1 MKIFCRRETCDHNE
15 GIEVNKVVD
24 VKKTDGFGL
33 NESYVEILRS
43 QWIENPLSVAK
54 EWQSYFE
61 GSSKNTGE
69 VKLETSQ
76 QVQVRE
82 DRPAEK
88 AAPGDDKTV
97 PLVGIARK
105 IAENMAES
113 LLVPTAT
120 SVRNIPVKVLEENR
134 LIINEYLSDEA
145 EPRCSY
151 THIIAFALVK
161 ALKKFSNLNNGYVE
175 QDKQPAKIV
184 RQDINLGLAIDLP
197 GRDGARTLVV
207 PNIKAAQDLDFAAFF
222 KSYNEII
229 ELARTGKLDAKHFFG
244 TTVTLTNPGGIGTVL
259 SNPRLMRGQGC
270 IIATGSIG
278 YPAEY
283 EAASPETL
291 QLLGVGK
298 VMSISSTYD
307 HRIIQGAESGRL
319 LAYMHDLLIGE
330 DGLYEEIYEALKI
343 PHRPY
348 RLRKDEAM
356 ILGQQAS
363 TTQMERA
370 MRVSQ
375 LIHAYRVRG
384 YLLAHVDPL
393 HLIPQEHPELDL
405 KTYGLTIWDLDRPF
419 DTLNVLDKK
428 TAPLREILQRLRQ
441 TYCRRMGVEYMY
453 INDVERKSWL
463 QKQVEQKEPE
473 FSLEEKKSILHDL
486 VKAEGIEHFLHKRFV
501 GHKRF
506 SIEGAEAVIA
516 ILRDLLDSAAAY
528 GSTEAV
534 IGMAHRGR
542 LNVLTNI
549 VGKPYEAIFAEF
561 DDIDPKTIQGTG
573 DVKYHL
579 GAKGIHRYHG
589 PVRNSEREESRAVRV
604 ELACNPS
611 HLEAVSPIVEGLVRA
626 KQDLAGDRDR
636 DKIVPIILHGDAAFA
651 CQGVVYETLQLSGL
665 QGYRTGGTVHIIIN
679 NQIGYT
685 TPPERARTSLNCSD
699 IGRAIGIPV
708 FRVNGDCPEAGLRAI
723 RIAFQYRAKFKSDV
737 IVDVVCYRRHGHN
750 EGDEP
755 SFTQPILYKAIKNHP
770 SVAKIYADL
779 LVRRKDISVEE
790 VSSIEQTYHQKLEA
804 ALLSVREKGRGAF
817 SREHVLDEFDAITTT
832 TEDMPTA
839 VDEEIL
845 KQITERTTY
854 DPDVVEL
861 HPRVVEQVLNRRRAM
876 LLEQS
881 AKIDFG
887 AAEILAYG
895 TLLLEGTP
903 IRLSGQDCGRG
914 TFAHRHAVLYDI
926 NDGRPYIPLNHLR
939 RSRDE
944 GEEIWQPSRFRVY
957 DSPLSEEGVLGFEYG
972 YSVSHPSSLVI
983 WEAQFGDFFN
993 GAQIQIDQFIASSET
1008 KWGQKSRLVMMLPHG
1023 YDGQG
1028 PEHSSARI
1036 ERFLQLCAQGNMRVC
1051 NCSTPAQLFHLL
1063 RRQAKQKKKPLVIFT
1078 HKSLLRAE
1086 DAASS
1091 VSDLT
1096 SGTFQPVIADPVVG
1110 RAKTID
1116 RLILASGKVYWDLV
1130 RHFQGLENVPAS
1142 VRLVRVEQLYPF
1154 PAEDIMRVIEEKS
1167 AREIVWLQEEPRN
1180 NGAFLFIKDQMSKLN
1195 IPIRFIGRAES
1206 ASPATGSPKIH
1217 KLQQASLMEAAFAP
1231 FEKPARDLEI
1241 TI

>member
-1 MKIFCRRETCDHNE
+1 M
-15 GIEVNKVVD
+15 VD
-24 VKKTDGFGL
+24 IKKNDIFGL

-43 QWIENPLSVAK
+43 QWIENPLSVGK
-54 EWQSYFE
+54 EWRDYFE
-61 GSSKNTGE
+61 GSPKAVGE
-69 VKLETSQ
+69 
-76 QVQVRE
+76 
-82 DRPAEK
+82 EK
-88 AAPGDDKTV
+88 RAAPLTPPKEKREEKPAAGGSLGEEKTV

-105 IAENMAES
+105 IAENMSDS
-113 LLVPTAT
+113 LSVPTAT
-120 SVRNIPVKVLEENR
+120 SVRTVPMKVLEENR

-161 ALKKFSNLNNGYVE
+161 ALKKFPSLNNGYTD
-175 QDKQPAKIV
+175 QDKQPAKMV
-184 RQDINLGLAIDLP
+184 RSDINLGLAIDLP
-197 GRDGARTLVV
+197 GRDDTRTLVV
-207 PNIKAAQDLDFAAFF
+207 PNIKAAQNLDFAAFF
-222 KSYNEII
+222 RKYNEII
-229 ELARTGKLDAKHFFG
+229 DLARAGKLDAQHFAG

-319 LAYMHDLLIGE
+319 LSYLHELLIGE
-330 DGLYEEIYEALKI
+330 DGLYEEIYRALKI
-343 PHRPY
+343 PHQPY
-348 RLRKDEAM
+348 RLRKDEAI

-363 TTQMERA
+363 TTQTERA

-384 YLLAHVDPL
+384 FLLAHVDPL

-419 DTLNVLDKK
+419 DTLNLLDKK
-428 TAPLREILQRLRQ
+428 TAPLREILERLRA

-453 INDVERKSWL
+453 INDVERKTWL
-463 QKQVEQKEPE
+463 QRRV
-473 FSLEEKKSILHDL
+473 EEKDHALSLDEKKQILHDL

-506 SIEGAEAVIA
+506 SIEGAETVIA
-516 ILRDLLDSAAAY
+516 LLRDLLDSLAAFGA
-528 GSTEAV
+528 SEAV

-589 PVRNSEREESRAVRV
+589 TVKNSHHEESRAIRV

-611 HLEAVSPIVEGLVRA
+611 HLEAVSPIVEGIVRA

-636 DKIVPIILHGDAAFA
+636 DKIIPILIHGDAAFA

-665 QGYRTGGTVHIIIN
+665 QGYRTGGTIHIIIN

-685 TPPERARTSLNCSD
+685 TPPERARTSQNCSD

-708 FRVNGDCPEAGLRAI
+708 FRVNGDCPEAALRAV
-723 RIAFQYRAKFKSDV
+723 RMAFEYRSRFKSDV

-755 SFTQPILYKAIKNHP
+755 SFTQPILYKAIKDHP
-770 SVAKIYADL
+770 SVARIYADL
-779 LVRRKDISVEE
+779 LIRRKDIHEDE
-790 VSSIEQTYHQKLEA
+790 VKAIEDTYHQKLEA
-804 ALLSVREKGRGAF
+804 ALLAVREKGRGAF
-817 SREHVLDEFDAITTT
+817 TKEHVLDEFDAITTSI
-832 TEDMPTA
+832 EDLPTA
-839 VDEEIL
+839 VNQEIL

-861 HPRVVEQVLNRRRAM
+861 HPRVVEQVLHRRRAM
-876 LLEQS
+876 VVDQT

-903 IRLSGQDCGRG
+903 VRLSGQDCGRG

-939 RSRDE
+939 KSRDE

-993 GAQIQIDQFIASSET
+993 GAQIQVDQFISSSET

-1078 HKSLLRAE
+1078 HKSLLRAD

-1091 VSDLT
+1091 LADFTQGSFKT
-1096 SGTFQPVIADPVVG
+1096 VIADDIADK
-1110 RAKTID
+1110 RKSLD
-1116 RLILASGKVYWDLV
+1116 RLILVSGKVYWDLL
-1130 RHFQGLENVPAS
+1130 RHYHSLEHVP
-1142 VRLVRVEQLYPF
+1142 VQTRLVRIEQLYPF
-1154 PAEDIMRVIEEKS
+1154 PTEDIMRVIDEKM

-1180 NGAFLFIKDQMSKLN
+1180 NGAFLYIKDQMSKLN

-1217 KLQQASLMEAAFAP
+1217 KLQQASLLDAAFGP
-1231 FEKPARDLEI
+1231 YEKPARDLEI
-1241 TI
+1241 IV

>member
-1 MKIFCRRETCDHNE
+1 M
-15 GIEVNKVVD
+15 VD
-24 VKKTDGFGL
+24 VKKTEGFGL

-43 QWIENPLSVAK
+43 QWIENPLSVGK
-54 EWQSYFE
+54 EWRDYFE
-61 GSSKNTGE
+61 GSPKRA
-69 VKLETSQ
+69 V
-76 QVQVRE
+76 
-82 DRPAEK
+82 PEK
-88 AAPGDDKTV
+88 PLAAPKVAEEKHEQAEISTKAV

-113 LLVPTAT
+113 LVVPTAT
-120 SVRNIPVKVLEENR
+120 SVRTIPVKVLEENR
-134 LIINEYLSDEA
+134 LIINEHLSDNA
-145 EPRCSY
+145 WPRCSY

-161 ALKKFSNLNNGYVE
+161 ALKKFISLNYCFVE
-175 QDKQPAKIV
+175 QDKQPAKLV
-184 RQDINLGLAIDLP
+184 RQEINLGLAIDLA

-207 PNIKAAQDLDFAAFF
+207 PNIKNAETLDFAAFF
-222 KSYNEII
+222 HSYNEIV
-229 ELARTGKLDAKHFFG
+229 ELARVGKLDAKHFLN

-259 SNPRLMRGQGC
+259 SNPRLMRGQGT

-319 LAYMHDLLIGE
+319 LAYLHDLLIGE

-348 RLRKDEAM
+348 RLRKDEAI

-363 TTQMERA
+363 TTQTERA

-384 YLLAHVDPL
+384 HLLAHVDPL

-405 KTYGLTIWDLDRPF
+405 KSYGLTIWDLDRHF

-428 TAPLREILQRLRQ
+428 TAPLRDILARLRE
-441 TYCRRMGVEYMY
+441 TYCRKMGVEYMY
-453 INDVERKSWL
+453 INDVEKKAWL
-463 QKQVEQKEPE
+463 QQQVEEKDLD
-473 FSLEEKKSILHDL
+473 FSLEEKKRILHDL
-486 VKAEGIEHFLHKRFV
+486 VKAEGFEHFLHKRFV

-506 SIEGAEAVIA
+506 SIEGAESVIA
-516 ILRDLLDSAAAY
+516 ILRDLLDNIAAY
-528 GSTEAV
+528 GASEAV

-542 LNVLTNI
+542 LNVLTNV

-589 PVRNSEREESRAVRV
+589 VVRNSEHEESRAVRV

-611 HLEAVSPIVEGLVRA
+611 HLEAVNPIVEGIVRA
-626 KQDLAGDRDR
+626 KQDLAGDRER
-636 DKIVPIILHGDAAFA
+636 EKIVPIILHGDAAFA
-651 CQGVVYETLQLSGL
+651 CQGVVYECLQLSGL
-665 QGYRTGGTVHIIIN
+665 QGYRTGGTIHIVIN

-699 IGRAIGIPV
+699 IGRTIGAPI
-708 FRVNGDCPEAGLRAI
+708 FRVNGDCPESGLRAI
-723 RIAFQYRAKFKSDV
+723 RTAFAYRAKFKSDV
-737 IVDVVCYRRHGHN
+737 ILDVVCYRRHGHN

-755 SFTQPILYKAIKNHP
+755 SYTQPILYKAIKNHP
-770 SVAKIYADL
+770 SVAKIYGDL
-779 LVRRKDISVEE
+779 LVRRKDISPDE
-790 VSSIEQTYHQKLEA
+790 VSVIEQTYHEKLEN
-804 ALLSVREKGRGAF
+804 ALLSVREKGRSAF
-817 SREHVLDEFDAITTT
+817 SEEHVLDEFDAITTT
-832 TEDMPTA
+832 AEDLPTA
-839 VDEEIL
+839 VEEYTL

-854 DPDVVEL
+854 TPDVVEL

-876 LLEQS
+876 ANEEG
-881 AKIDFG
+881 AKLDFG

-895 TLLLEGTP
+895 TLLLEGIP
-903 IRLSGQDCGRG
+903 VRLSGQDCGRG

-957 DSPLSEEGVLGFEYG
+957 DSPLSEEAVLGFEYG

-993 GAQIQIDQFIASSET
+993 GAQIQIDQFISSSET

-1051 NCSTPAQLFHLL
+1051 NCTSPAQLFHLL
-1063 RRQAKQKKKPLVIFT
+1063 RRQAKQKKKPLVIFS

-1086 DAASS
+1086 DAASALNELATGS
-1091 VSDLT
+1091 FKTVL
-1096 SGTFQPVIADPVVG
+1096 ADPVSDK
-1110 RAKTID
+1110 RKSLD
-1116 RLILASGKVYWDLV
+1116 RLILVSGKVYWDLV
-1130 RHFQGLENVPAS
+1130 RYQQTLKKLPAS
-1142 VRLVRVEQLYPF
+1142 VRLVRLEQLYPF
-1154 PAEDIMRVIEEKS
+1154 PTEEIMRVIEEKA
-1167 AREIVWLQEEPRN
+1167 AREVVWLQEEPRN
-1180 NGAFLFIKDQMSKLN
+1180 NGAFLFVKDHMDKLS
-1195 IPIRFIGRAES
+1195 IPLRYIGRAAS
-1206 ASPATGSPKIH
+1206 ASPATGSPKVH
-1217 KLQQASLMEAAFAP
+1217 KLQQASLVEAAFLP
-1231 FEKPARDLEI
+1231 FQKPAPDMEI